1 MSTFQPSTYSRS
13 NPAYGSAYG
22 GEEGEGRS
30 KWSLFKDFFAPDSA
44 YWDDGSAEG
53 SEPETTGGSGKS
65 SSKPKSG
72 PASGNYGEGG
82 YVYSYNAGTGAL
94 TIVLSPKSA
103 SAASVAKGSPA
114 YNAILDHIKRGIA
127 KPVNSEALKA
137 QREKRKA
144 EVAAEPAIV
153 QKAQSA
159 DPDIPDFTGDGVAL
173 TPFYKQPWFIPV
185 AVSAAVLTIG
195 TAIILVKD

>member
-1 MSTFQPSTYSRS
+1 MTTFQPSSYSRS

-30 KWSLFKDFFAPDSA
+30 KWSLFKDFFVPDSA

-65 SSKPKSG
+65 SSEPKSG

-82 YVYSYNAGTGAL
+82 YVYSYNAVTGAL

-144 EVAAEPAIV
+144 EVAAKPALV
-153 QKAQSA
+153 QKDFVA
-159 DPDIPDFTGDGVAL
+159 DQVPDIPDFTGDADD
-173 TPFYKQPWFIPV
+173 PFYKQPWFIPV

-195 TAIILVKD
+195 TAIILLKD